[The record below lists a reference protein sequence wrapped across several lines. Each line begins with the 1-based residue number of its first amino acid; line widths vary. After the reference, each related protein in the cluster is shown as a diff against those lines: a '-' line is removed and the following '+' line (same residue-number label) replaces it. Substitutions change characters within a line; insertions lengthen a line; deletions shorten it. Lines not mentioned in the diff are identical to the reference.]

1 MGDTPLA
8 SLSLTHVHYV
18 SYFISMVVILVILA
32 TNLILEPRGP
42 TVLCLSMAG
51 PDPTGTMRFLC
62 NLDLV
67 NKGGGSHLDVCRTAG
82 L

>member
-18 SYFISMVVILVILA
+18 SYVIFSPFDLPL
-32 TNLILEPRGP
+32 TMFPEPRGP
-42 TVLCLSMAG
+42 TVLCLSMAS
-51 PDPTGTMRFLC
+51 PDSTGAMHFLC
-62 NLDLV
+62 NLDMV
-67 NKGGGSHLDVCRTAG
+67 NKGGGSYPDVCGTDG

>member
-18 SYFISMVVILVILA
+18 SDHHYNQTCLTCPLTRFP
-32 TNLILEPRGP
+32 EPRGP
-42 TVLCLSMAG
+42 TVLCLSMAS

-67 NKGGGSHLDVCRTAG
+67 NKRGGGHLDVCGTDG

>member
-18 SYFISMVVILVILA
+18 SYHHY
-32 TNLILEPRGP
+32 NLSDLPLTRFPEPRGP
-42 TVLCLSMAG
+42 TVLCLSMAS

-67 NKGGGSHLDVCRTAG
+67 NKRGGGHLDVCRTDG